1 MHLTTGAATQ
11 LVALSTG
18 ALLVSAVLLA
28 WRRSLRPA
36 VRLIAVQGVA
46 LAALVATL
54 GLVEGSAELVLVAVL
69 VLALKAVLVPLVLDR
84 GIAAGGP
91 DREDQARLN
100 PTAGLVSVA
109 LLTTLA
115 YLVSRP
121 ITTALAADTGP
132 HAGPAAF
139 AVPVGV
145 AVVLIGF
152 LLLISRRRALSQV
165 IGFVVLDNGIATIT
179 FLTAGGVPLLVEF
192 GTSFELLLIVMILA
206 VLSGRMRT
214 AAGPRALDSM
224 TELRD

>member
-18 ALLVSAVLLA
+18 ALLVSAVLLV

-36 VRLIAVQGVA
+36 VRLIAAQGVA
-46 LAALVATL
+46 LAVLVATL
-54 GLVEGSAELVLVAVL
+54 GLVEGAAELVVVAVV
-69 VLALKAVLVPLVLDR
+69 VLALKAVVVPLVLDR

-115 YLVSRP
+115 YLVSKP
-121 ITTALAADTGP
+121 ITTALDAP
-132 HAGPAAF
+132 AGPAAF
-139 AVPVGV
+139 AVPVGI

-152 LLLISRRRALSQV
+152 LLLISRRRTLSQV
-165 IGFVVLDNGIATIT
+165 IGFVVLDNGIATIA
-179 FLTAGGVPLLVEF
+179 FLTAGGVPLLVEL

>member
-1 MHLTTGAATQ
+1 MNLSTGAVTQ

-18 ALLVSAVLLA
+18 TLLVSAVVLV

-36 VRLIAVQGVA
+36 VRLIALQGVA
-46 LAALVATL
+46 LAVLVATI
-54 GLVEGSAELVLVAVL
+54 GLAEGGGELVVVAGIVL
-69 VLALKAVLVPLVLDR
+69 VLKAVVVPFVLDR

-121 ITTALAADTGP
+121 VTAALGGGGP
-132 HAGPAAF
+132 DAGPAAA

-152 LLLISRRRALSQV
+152 LLLVTRRRALSQV
-165 IGFVVLDNGIATIT
+165 VGFVVLDNGIATIA
-179 FLTAGGVPLLVEF
+179 FLTSAGVPLLVEL
-192 GTSFELLLIVMILA
+192 GTSFELLLIVLILA
-206 VLSGRMRT
+206 VLSGRMRS
-214 AAGPRALDSM
+214 AAGPKALDSM
-224 TELRD
+224 NELRD

>member
-1 MHLTTGAATQ
+1 MNLSTGAVTQ

-18 ALLVSAVLLA
+18 TLLVSAVVLV

-36 VRLIAVQGVA
+36 VRLIALQGVA
-46 LAALVATL
+46 LAVLVATI
-54 GLVEGSAELVLVAVL
+54 GLAEGGGELVVVAAIVL
-69 VLALKAVLVPLVLDR
+69 VLKAVVVPFVLDR

-121 ITTALAADTGP
+121 VTAALGGGGP
-132 HAGPAAF
+132 DAGPAAA

-152 LLLISRRRALSQV
+152 LLLVTRRRALSQV
-165 IGFVVLDNGIATIT
+165 VGFVVLDNGIATIA
-179 FLTAGGVPLLVEF
+179 FLTSAGVPLLVEL
-192 GTSFELLLIVMILA
+192 GTSFELLLIVLILA
-206 VLSGRMRT
+206 VLSGRMRS
-214 AAGPRALDSM
+214 AAGPKALDSM
-224 TELRD
+224 NELRD

>member
-1 MHLTTGAATQ
+1 MNLSTGAVTQ

-18 ALLVSAVLLA
+18 TLLVSAVVLV

-36 VRLIAVQGVA
+36 VRLIALQGVA
-46 LAALVATL
+46 LAVLVATI
-54 GLVEGSAELVLVAVL
+54 GLAEGGGELVVVASIVL
-69 VLALKAVLVPLVLDR
+69 VLKAVVVPFVLDR

-121 ITTALAADTGP
+121 VTAALGGGGP
-132 HAGPAAF
+132 DAGPAAA

-152 LLLISRRRALSQV
+152 LLLVTRRRALSQV
-165 IGFVVLDNGIATIT
+165 VGFVVLDNGIATIA
-179 FLTAGGVPLLVEF
+179 FLTSAGVPLLVEL
-192 GTSFELLLIVMILA
+192 GTSFELLLIVLILA
-206 VLSGRMRT
+206 VLSGRMRS
-214 AAGPRALDSM
+214 AAGPKALDSM
-224 TELRD
+224 NELRD

>member
-1 MHLTTGAATQ
+1 MNLSTGAVTQ

-18 ALLVSAVLLA
+18 TLLVSAVVLV

-36 VRLIAVQGVA
+36 VRLIALQGVA
-46 LAALVATL
+46 LAVLVATI
-54 GLVEGSAELVLVAVL
+54 GLAEGGGELVVVAAIVL
-69 VLALKAVLVPLVLDR
+69 VLKAVVVPFVLDR

-121 ITTALAADTGP
+121 VTAALVGEGP
-132 HAGPAAF
+132 DAGPAAA

-152 LLLISRRRALSQV
+152 LLLVTRRRALSQV
-165 IGFVVLDNGIATIT
+165 VGFVVLDNGIATIA
-179 FLTAGGVPLLVEF
+179 FLTAAGVPLLVEL
-192 GTSFELLLIVMILA
+192 GTSFELLLIVLILA
-206 VLSGRMRT
+206 VLSGRMRS
-214 AAGPRALDSM
+214 AAGPKALDSM
-224 TELRD
+224 NELRD